1 MARPLAEDRN
11 ECVAFDEEILD
22 RFVSRTPKEIHPGLK
37 FVQKLKKSKSEELII
52 NISKQIE

>member
-37 FVQKLKKSKSEELII
+37 FVQKLKKSKIRGI
-52 NISKQIE
+52 DHQYK